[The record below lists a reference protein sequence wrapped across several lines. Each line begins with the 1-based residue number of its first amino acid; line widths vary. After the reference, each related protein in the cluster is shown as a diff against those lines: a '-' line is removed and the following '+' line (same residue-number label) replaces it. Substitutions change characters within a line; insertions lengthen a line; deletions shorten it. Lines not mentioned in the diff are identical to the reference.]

1 MTAQITSKTFFEEGE
16 LDEFSTIKN
25 FLKVRIAPKNLTMK
39 YKSLNLGKIIRNAN
53 QGLKNSCMIEPTSGF
68 RIVYCY
74 LPWVYTHGYS
84 HCILSGFSAQN
95 HEGGLI

>member
-1 MTAQITSKTFFEEGE
+1 VQTFPPNVGCRSDRPKIKKDILVKAMNNFEEFLRQGE
-16 LDEFSTIKN
+16 PNKAEKAKVMQIK
-25 FLKVRIAPKNLTMK
+25 
-39 YKSLNLGKIIRNAN
+39 
-53 QGLKNSCMIEPTSGF
+53 GLKNSCMFEPTSGF

-84 HCILSGFSAQN
+84 HCILSGFSTQN